1 MGCTLYT
8 QLVQLAGAS
17 LVLKAISRAVT
28 TTIITTSVLVCVYAA
43 SPFVGAFVLN
53 RAIKAGDAETMNLL
67 VDWDAVKDSLRRSIL
82 ARLED
87 KALLRPSDPGWL
99 AKAKYTITDAVT
111 PLMVDS
117 VLDDRVSPDGFTTYM
132 GPHSPKAEAARAAG
146 LDPDTM
152 PGASVLT
159 RIKHA
164 YFLDLTHFEIE
175 LADRWDA
182 GKVFRTQLELSG
194 FAWRLVRVDMLSMGE
209 GA

>member
-1 MGCTLYT
+1 L
-8 QLVQLAGAS
+8 
-17 LVLKAISRAVT
+17 LKAVSRAVS
-28 TTIITTSVLVCVYAA
+28 TTIITASVLVCLYAA
-43 SPFVGAFVLN
+43 SPFAGAYLLN
-53 RAIKAGDAETMNLL
+53 RAIKAGDAQTMNAL

-82 ARLED
+82 ARLDD
-87 KALLRPSDPGWL
+87 KALLRPANPGWL
-99 AKAKYTITDAVT
+99 AKAKYTLTDVVT

-117 VLDDRVSPDGFTTYM
+117 MLDDRVSPEGFTTYM
-132 GPHSPKAEAARAAG
+132 GPNSPKAQAARAAG
-146 LDPDTM
+146 HDPDTM

-182 GKVFRTQLELSG
+182 GKVFRTQLELRD
-194 FAWRLVRVDMLSMGE
+194 FAWRLVRVDMMAMGE